1 VIGLGLVVLLTAAS
15 PAAPAMAVTPAA
27 PPAAAAA
34 DSALETSTAPAAGA
48 ADSLPRPISLAEAVS
63 LARRNALTVIQAVGQ
78 RSNSRAAVTAAKA
91 AFSPGVSL
99 SAGTTR
105 QVPARPGQTRVENG
119 QVVTLSSE
127 PWSLNLGFGA
137 NVDIFTGGRRI
148 FDLQQANAQAGAADV
163 NLTAQ
168 RYAAELTAKQQFFLV
183 LAAREAEAAA
193 RAQLAQAR
201 QQLEISMLKLHQ
213 RAVTRSDSLRS
224 EITVHNARLALI
236 QAVTA
241 RGVADAALTRA
252 VGSDTP
258 VTAATDDSLDR
269 VGLALDDAS
278 LRALALEG
286 PAVRQ
291 AEASLAAAQAA
302 LRGAWSSYLPSIS
315 AGYSRSGNGTAPVF
329 DLSPEAM
336 TYSGSL
342 RFSLSFPIF
351 TQWQNEQH
359 LTQARVARDD
369 AVAALRDARLGAT
382 ADFSQYLGAYHTA
395 EERIAT
401 QIATMQAAEEDLRV
415 QRDKYDI
422 GTSTLLDVL
431 TSQSTLDQ
439 ARYAL
444 IQARY
449 DLRVARAQLETLVG
463 RDL

>member
-1 VIGLGLVVLLTAAS
+1 MIAPLLVVMLAVAPS
-15 PAAPAMAVTPAA
+15 PTVAPAPVT
-27 PPAAAAA
+27 
-34 DSALETSTAPAAGA
+34 DST
-48 ADSLPRPISLAEAVS
+48 DSLAHPISLAEAVA
-63 LARRNALTVIQAVGQ
+63 LAERNALVVIQAQGQ

-91 AFSPGVSL
+91 AFIPSVSL

-105 QVPARPGQTRVENG
+105 QVPERPGQTRVENG
-119 QVVTLSSE
+119 QVITLSSE
-127 PWSLNLGFGA
+127 PWSLNLGLGA
-137 NVDIFTGGRRI
+137 NVDLFTGGRRI

-168 RYAAELTAKQQFFLV
+168 RYAAELAAKQQFFLV
-183 LAAREAEAAA
+183 LAAREAEEAAQT
-193 RAQLAQAR
+193 QLAQAR
-201 QQLEISMLKLHQ
+201 QQLEISVLKLHE
-213 RAVTRSDSLRS
+213 RSVTRSDSLRS
-224 EITVHNARLALI
+224 QITVHNARLALV

-258 VTAATDDSLDR
+258 VTAAADDSLDR
-269 VGLALDDAS
+269 VGLALADTT
-278 LRALALEG
+278 LRTLALEG
-286 PAVRQ
+286 PAVRE

-302 LRGAWSSYLPSIS
+302 LRGAWGAYLPSIS
-315 AGYSRSGNGTAPVF
+315 AGYSRSGNGTAPSF

-336 TYSGSL
+336 TYSGAL
-342 RFSLSFPIF
+342 RFSLTFPIF

-359 LTQARVARDD
+359 FTQARVARDE
-369 AVAALRDARLGAT
+369 AVAALRDAKLGAV
-382 ADFSQYLGAYHTA
+382 ADFSQYFGAYHTA

-401 QIATMQAAEEDLRV
+401 QIATIEAAEEDLRV

-449 DLRVARAQLETLVG
+449 DLRVARAQLEALVG